1 MSKKT
6 NDSGFTVLAKLLK
19 YTKPYTFYLV
29 FTIVSAVIS
38 AIATLYAPVLIG
50 EAVDFIIDINNV
62 NFEKILPVIIKL
74 AIVVLIGAGFQWFMG
89 YCTNILTPENC
100 KRSENRRFQQ
110 APTCTAEIYRLYSAR
125 RYNRQSR
132 CRY

>member
-1 MSKKT
+1 MSKKN

-50 EAVDFIIDINNV
+50 EAVDFIIDINVSFCNL
-62 NFEKILPVIIKL
+62 FITMSKS
-74 AIVVLIGAGFQWFMG
+74 F
-89 YCTNILTPENC
+89 
-100 KRSENRRFQQ
+100 
-110 APTCTAEIYRLYSAR
+110 
-125 RYNRQSR
+125 
-132 CRY
+132 

>member
-1 MSKKT
+1 MSKKN

-50 EAVDFIIDINNV
+50 QAVDFIIDINNV
-62 NFEKILPVIIKL
+62 DFKKTLPIIIKL
-74 AIVVLIGAGFQWFMG
+74 AVVVIVGAGFQWFMG
-89 YCTNILTPENC
+89 CL
-100 KRSENRRFQQ
+100 
-110 APTCTAEIYRLYSAR
+110 LYTSPSPRDA
-125 RYNRQSR
+125 
-132 CRY
+132 